1 MEKVILMGEGNIDP
15 RILEKS
21 YNEAMELT
29 ISVAGYLRRREKIKA
44 TTEIAALHAR
54 ENMRLSS
61 CLMQVVAW
69 FMVQKAVLKGEVSR
83 EEAASER
90 CRLGGKET
98 GLGSFDAEVE
108 ILPEEFCAYIERAAD
123 LYRRADRM
131 DNMLYGQTDDVPHNA
146 VHDMMDRIKNE
157 KTP

>member
-1 MEKVILMGEGNIDP
+1 MSNVILTGEGNIDP

-29 ISVAGYLRRREKIKA
+29 ISVADYLRRREKFK
-44 TTEIAALHAR
+44 TTTRLAAVHAR

-69 FMVQKAVLKGEVSR
+69 FMIQKGVLQGEVSR

-90 CRLGGKET
+90 CRLGGKEICLRP
-98 GLGSFDAEVE
+98 LGEEVE
-108 ILPEEFCAYIERAAD
+108 ELPEEFCAYLERAVD
-123 LYRRADRM
+123 IYRRAERM
-131 DNMLYGQTDDVPHNA
+131 DSMLYGQADKAPRNA
-146 VHDMMDRIKNE
+146 VHEMLDKL
-157 KTP
+157 KS